1 MSLPKI
7 SHPLFD
13 VVIPSTKTKIKI
25 RPMLVKEEKILLM
38 AKAGNDPVEILSSVK
53 QVVNNCII
61 DESIDVDRL
70 ALFDVEYLFV
80 RIRAVSI
87 DNIIKISFK
96 DKEDEKIYNFEANL
110 DNVIVKF
117 PEKLEKNIKITDNMM
132 ISLKYPEARLYSD
145 KEFMGLPVENL
156 LDALI
161 LKCIDKVYVEDEVY
175 DAKNS
180 SEVEITEFLND
191 LSIESYGKIRTFF
204 ASLPTLY
211 YKIEYKNEKGSERTI
226 EMKQLTDFFTLR

>member
-38 AKAGNDPVEILSSVK
+38 AKVGNDPVEILSSVK

-61 DESIDVDRL
+61 DESIDVDKL
-70 ALFDVEYLFV
+70 ALFDIEYLFV

-96 DKEDEKIYNFEANL
+96 DKEDEKIYNFEVNL
-110 DNVIVKF
+110 DNVNVKF

-132 ISLKYPEARLYSD
+132 ISLKYPEAILYSD

-161 LKCIDKVYVEDEVY
+161 LKCVDKIYVEDEVY

-180 SEVEITEFLND
+180 SEDEITEFLND
-191 LSIESYGKIRTFF
+191 LSIESYAKIRTFF
-204 ASLPTLY
+204 ARLPTLY
-211 YKIEYKNEKGSERTI
+211 YKLEYKNEKGNERTI

>member
-161 LKCIDKVYVEDEVY
+161 LKCVDKVYVEDEVY